1 MGELK
6 PLVSL
11 LTVAQKRTLNA
22 VLNDSLYD
30 DFMRGTTLW
39 THRWSDKSGD
49 TGSVTVSRTMEGGI
63 GVAIPAT
70 GTTVNSY
77 GWLESK
83 PATRLDK
90 HKIRVEMRARAESTV
105 NVGNIWELEW
115 DSDNVICFRWRTDLP
130 QYSCVTKKAGVETVT
145 NITYPDITAYHV
157 YVIEASEDEVLFYI
171 DGELKARHTTNI
183 PNTVPL
189 MATVLVRTMEAV
201 SKRIFVDYVRMGIY
215 D

>member
-6 PLVSL
+6 PLVPL

-22 VLNDSLYD
+22 ILKDSLYD

-39 THRWSDKSGD
+39 THRWTDKSTD
-49 TGSVTVSRTMEGGI
+49 TGSIIISRTMEGGI
-63 GVAIPAT
+63 GVAILAT
-70 GTTVNSY
+70 GTTSMSS

-90 HKIRVEMRARAESTV
+90 HKTRVEMRARAESTV
-105 NVGNIWELEW
+105 NVGNIWELEY
-115 DSDNVICFRWRTDLP
+115 DADNIICFRWRTDLP

-145 NITYPDITAYHV
+145 NITYPDITAYHI
-157 YVIEASEDEVLFYI
+157 YVIEASENEVLFYI

-189 MATVLVRTMEAV
+189 MTSVLVITLEAV
-201 SKRIFVDYVRMGIY
+201 DKRIFVDYVRMEIY